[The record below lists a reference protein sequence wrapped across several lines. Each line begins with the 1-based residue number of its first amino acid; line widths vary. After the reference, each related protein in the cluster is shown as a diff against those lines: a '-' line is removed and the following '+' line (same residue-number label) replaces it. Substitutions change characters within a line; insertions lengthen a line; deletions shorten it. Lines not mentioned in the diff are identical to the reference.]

1 MSFLSKK
8 GEGRTVDQIENV
20 IGRSA
25 IVHGDLKA
33 EGAFRIDG
41 TIEGAVESTAG
52 VVIGEAGVVRGDV
65 RAADVVI
72 AGQVIG
78 NVMCTG
84 HLEIVATGKVEG
96 DIEAKSVR
104 VETGGVFRGA
114 SRMGEG
120 ASAARLTSV
129 G

>member
-114 SRMGEG
+114 SRVGEG